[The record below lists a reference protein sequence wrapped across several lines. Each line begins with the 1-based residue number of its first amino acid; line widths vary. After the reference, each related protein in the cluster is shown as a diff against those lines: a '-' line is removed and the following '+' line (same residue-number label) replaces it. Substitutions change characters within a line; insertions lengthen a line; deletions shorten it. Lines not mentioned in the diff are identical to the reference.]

1 MLKQIQAGRGIF
13 FLLGI
18 VLLLTELQM
27 KDTDQYLELELLSGS
42 KSHLPKK
49 VIVMIKILLAD
60 DHALV
65 RQGLRR
71 LLQDCADLIVVG
83 EASDGQETLRVACQ
97 LQPDVILLD
106 FSMPEMDGIETTKR
120 IVDEGLKSK
129 VLILSIHANEEYAV
143 RVLQAG
149 ARGFIGKSA
158 PGQEV
163 AEAIHK
169 VMAGGIALP
178 RTFAEAL
185 PKRHLRKGP
194 EDSPLEILSSREL
207 QVLKRLAEGRTGREI
222 AQELHLSPKT
232 VETYRSRLLEKLD
245 LSTTA
250 DLVRFALRHGVIVD
264 TW

>member
-1 MLKQIQAGRGIF
+1 
-13 FLLGI
+13 
-18 VLLLTELQM
+18 V
-27 KDTDQYLELELLSGS
+27 KDTDQCLEQGPLCEL
-42 KSHLPKK
+42 KSLLPKK
-49 VIVMIKILLAD
+49 AVVMITILLAD
-60 DHALV
+60 DHTIV

-71 LLQDCADLIVVG
+71 LLQDCTDLRVIG
-83 EASDGQETLRVACQ
+83 EARDGQETLRVARQ

-106 FSMPEMDGIETTKR
+106 LSMPGMDGIEATKR

-129 VLILSIHANEEYAV
+129 VLILSRHANEEYAV

-149 ARGFIGKSA
+149 ARGFIGKGTS
-158 PGQEV
+158 GQIV

-178 RTFAEAL
+178 RMFAGAL
-185 PKRHLRKGP
+185 PKRYLRKRS
-194 EDSPLEILSSREL
+194 EDSPLEILSDREL

-222 AQELHLSPKT
+222 AQELDLSPKT